1 VDVGFE
7 PTERSG
13 EVKVMG
19 GELIELPSDRF
30 KAALKV
36 AVEAEVKAAVDVAVK
51 AAEEKAEERG
61 EANGE
66 KRGILE
72 GRAIGIIESG
82 YENSLSDED
91 ILTKLCRK
99 LNISAKDAQGYLEK
113 YKSSDWES

>member
-1 VDVGFE
+1 
-7 PTERSG
+7 
-13 EVKVMG
+13 MG

-30 KAALKV
+30 KAAVKV
-36 AVEAEVKAAVDVAVK
+36 AVEAAVK
-51 AAEEKAEERG
+51 ATAKEAEER
-61 EANGE
+61 
-66 KRGILE
+66 

-113 YKSSDWES
+113 YKNSEWENVGR